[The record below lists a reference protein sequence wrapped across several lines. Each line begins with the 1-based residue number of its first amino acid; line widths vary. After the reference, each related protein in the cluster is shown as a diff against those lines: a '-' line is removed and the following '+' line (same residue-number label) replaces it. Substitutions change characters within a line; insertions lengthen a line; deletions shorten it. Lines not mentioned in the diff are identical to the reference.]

1 MARLS
6 RQAGEEGSERRRVE
20 IEKREMQDKL
30 QSAAA
35 ELEKTKQN
43 LVNSEAKVYSSCII
57 FVRNIGRSTLYRF
70 PISTNPVV
78 VYVIFLFR
86 YLWSSYS

>member
-20 IEKREMQDKL
+20 IEKKELQEKL

-43 LVNSEAKVYSSCII
+43 LANSEAKV
-57 FVRNIGRSTLYRF
+57 VRLNGEVHSLALEVKSLRSAADLAAVSPSLYT
-70 PISTNPVV
+70 I
-78 VYVIFLFR
+78 
-86 YLWSSYS
+86 